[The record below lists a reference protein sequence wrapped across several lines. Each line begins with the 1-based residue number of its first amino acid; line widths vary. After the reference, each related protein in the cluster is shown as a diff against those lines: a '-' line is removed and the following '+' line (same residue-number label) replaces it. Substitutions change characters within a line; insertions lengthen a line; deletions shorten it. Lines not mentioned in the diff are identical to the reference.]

1 MYGAMMI
8 AVKEQQNQVLQSA
21 SEAKKKHLPQRP
33 ITPYGS
39 HPKNVLEGN
48 KAVSKKIIKKSR
60 DESPPPASPRYRPN
74 TPHNVRPVTPS
85 APKEKRTTSILK
97 KSSPSQDTTPKR
109 SVSPAPTSAHATSHQ
124 VTAHRRS
131 HERVPSPDKSLVE
144 ENRKLKRLL
153 ADCEE
158 RLREKENEFL
168 ESADII
174 EALSARVEKLDR
186 ENKSLREQIASSSD
200 STSNLLSAISNNY
213 QRIRGDSPITTSI
226 SPSTTPTPDSSQFIN
241 PSSKPEILPSVAQK
255 TISPPS
261 VGKTTINNSDDVK
274 EDSHVI
280 TPSVPNPVNSIRSFK
295 NLDKTSMNQ
304 NLSPFL
310 HRQTGIAGKQD
321 LQYAKR
327 AVAVKDVIMEDSD
340 ESEIDEFD
348 PRTFNTDNNV
358 SDNQMDSENE
368 EDIDEIELPQ
378 GTLNLV
384 GRNVKHGHNNI
395 DHHEVSD
402 YSNDEMIT
410 NETQHASLKA
420 DLGIIMEEEEED
432 DDDDEFELDASH
444 QQYRKPYKPYN
455 SFAQPS
461 GTPKEADVDKKMSP
475 RRLRRPNINIIVEQ
489 AEDNST
495 NDSKNS
501 FPNNNGQQMPLK
513 VNGTNSTQ
521 QRSQPRSTLS
531 SKDHLSPYSHIHPH
545 RDSMSSVT
553 SDSSDESG
561 LSKNESYSSPITSSS
576 TTCTDSNN
584 NNENGN
590 SAHSGLTQSKIN
602 VLNALNSRAKNP
614 VLVSKLN
621 SNTSDGRCPTPVP
634 TSQKNT
640 SSGRPASRLSSQPSS
655 TARSVISNSVDS
667 NRSSSPHPAL
677 SHQRPSPNSGNP
689 NKIGLTRP
697 VNQIVAESKNRS
709 SSPLHKQVTSNRPST
724 PARAQSPALTTSR
737 ASTPTSSQ
745 PRRSR
750 LNENVV
756 VDPSIPRPPP
766 PPPSDDPFTTL
777 QYYLRLIA
785 DYSIMDNP
793 LKYYDLK
800 QVIDEGSSAKVHT
813 AFPLNSMNE
822 EVAVKIIPLT
832 YSLEFIFNEIYV
844 LKNLKHKNI
853 VDYKQSYL
861 RWDGKIREVWLAMEK
876 CARGDV
882 TNRAG
887 KITPREVSRI
897 TGELLKAL
905 KHLHAHGIIH
915 RDLKLSNILAG
926 ANNEIKLAD
935 FGIASLTPTS
945 TTSMVGTIPYMAP
958 DVVLVAP
965 DRPYDT
971 KADIWSLGICVLE
984 LLTGKAAWG
993 RTSDE
998 EIMDKLRKG
1007 EKPYGFQRLR
1017 SKKDDLGIG
1026 WEAIDFLEKCFTR
1039 TGDARWSAEKL
1050 LDHPFITHN
1059 RY

>member
-1 MYGAMMI
+1 
-8 AVKEQQNQVLQSA
+8 
-21 SEAKKKHLPQRP
+21 
-33 ITPYGS
+33 
-39 HPKNVLEGN
+39 
-48 KAVSKKIIKKSR
+48 
-60 DESPPPASPRYRPN
+60 
-74 TPHNVRPVTPS
+74 
-85 APKEKRTTSILK
+85 
-97 KSSPSQDTTPKR
+97 
-109 SVSPAPTSAHATSHQ
+109 
-124 VTAHRRS
+124 
-131 HERVPSPDKSLVE
+131 
-144 ENRKLKRLL
+144 
-153 ADCEE
+153 
-158 RLREKENEFL
+158 
-168 ESADII
+168 
-174 EALSARVEKLDR
+174 
-186 ENKSLREQIASSSD
+186 
-200 STSNLLSAISNNY
+200 
-213 QRIRGDSPITTSI
+213 
-226 SPSTTPTPDSSQFIN
+226 
-241 PSSKPEILPSVAQK
+241 
-255 TISPPS
+255 
-261 VGKTTINNSDDVK
+261 
-274 EDSHVI
+274 
-280 TPSVPNPVNSIRSFK
+280 
-295 NLDKTSMNQ
+295 MNQ
-304 NLSPFL
+304 NLSPFS

-340 ESEIDEFD
+340 ESEVDEFD
-348 PRTFNTDNNV
+348 PKTYNTDNNV

-368 EDIDEIELPQ
+368 DDIDEIELPQ

-402 YSNDEMIT
+402 YSNDDEMT
-410 NETQHASLKA
+410 NETQHASLKAA

-432 DDDDEFELDASH
+432 DDDDEFELDSSH
-444 QQYRKPYKPYN
+444 QQYRKPYKHYN

-461 GTPKEADVDKKMSP
+461 GTPKEANVDKKMSP
-475 RRLRRPNINIIVEQ
+475 RRLRRPNINILIEQ
-489 AEDNST
+489 AEDNS

-501 FPNNNGQQMPLK
+501 LPNNNGQQMPLK
-513 VNGTNSTQ
+513 VN
-521 QRSQPRSTLS
+521 
-531 SKDHLSPYSHIHPH
+531 
-545 RDSMSSVT
+545 
-553 SDSSDESG
+553 
-561 LSKNESYSSPITSSS
+561 
-576 TTCTDSNN
+576 
-584 NNENGN
+584 
-590 SAHSGLTQSKIN
+590 AHSGLTQSKIN
-602 VLNALNSRAKNP
+602 VLNALNSRANKNP
-614 VLVSKLN
+614 VLASKFN
-621 SNTSDGRCPTPVP
+621 SDTSDDRCPTPVP

-655 TARSVISNSVDS
+655 TPRSVISNSIDS

-709 SSPLHKQVTSNRPST
+709 SSPLHKQVTNNRPST

-737 ASTPTSSQ
+737 ASTPVSSQ
-745 PRRSR
+745 SRRSR

-766 PPPSDDPFTTL
+766 PPPSDDAFTTL

-813 AFPLNSMNE
+813 AFPLNSTNE
-822 EVAVKIIPLT
+822 EAAVKIIPLT

-861 RWDGKIREVWLAMEK
+861 RWDGKIREVWIAMEK

-926 ANNEIKLAD
+926 ANNEIKL
-935 FGIASLTPTS
+935 
-945 TTSMVGTIPYMAP
+945 V
-958 DVVLVAP
+958 
-965 DRPYDT
+965 
-971 KADIWSLGICVLE
+971 DIWSLGICVLE

-993 RTSDE
+993 RTSDD

-1017 SKKDDLGIG
+1017 SKKDDLGVG

>member
-1 MYGAMMI
+1 MTASSPTVVRPSKNSISPLNKDSLGRQGASTTSSTTNRSASSMYGAMMI

-39 HPKNVLEGN
+39 HPKNVSEGN

-60 DESPPPASPRYRPN
+60 DESPPPASPRYRPT

-109 SVSPAPTSAHATSHQ
+109 SVSPAPTSAHTTSHQ

-131 HERVPSPDKSLVE
+131 HERVPSHDKSLVE

-241 PSSKPEILPSVAQK
+241 PSSTPEILPSVAQK

-420 DLGIIMEEEEED
+420 DL
-432 DDDDEFELDASH
+432 
-444 QQYRKPYKPYN
+444 
-455 SFAQPS
+455 
-461 GTPKEADVDKKMSP
+461 EADVDKKMSP

-501 FPNNNGQQMPLK
+501 LPNNNGQQMPLK
-513 VNGTNSTQ
+513 VNGINSTQ

-531 SKDHLSPYSHIHPH
+531 SKDHLSPYSHLHPH

-621 SNTSDGRCPTPVP
+621 SNTSDDRCPTPVP

-887 KITPREVSRI
+887 KITPP
-897 TGELLKAL
+897 
-905 KHLHAHGIIH
+905 
-915 RDLKLSNILAG
+915 
-926 ANNEIKLAD
+926 D

-1050 LDHPFITHN
+1050 LDVCILI
-1059 RY
+1059 